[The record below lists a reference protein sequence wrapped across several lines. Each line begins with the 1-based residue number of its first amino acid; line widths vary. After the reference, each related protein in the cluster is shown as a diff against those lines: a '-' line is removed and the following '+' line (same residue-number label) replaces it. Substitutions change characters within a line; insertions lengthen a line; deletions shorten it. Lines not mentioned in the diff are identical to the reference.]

1 MEMLELTTL
10 TQVSLCSDQT
20 TNMLIILSD
29 SIKCVI
35 ISGNSKVT
43 VLKAILDGM
52 I

>member
-20 TNMLIILSD
+20 TKMLIILAD
-29 SIKCVI
+29 SIKCVVN
-35 ISGNSKVT
+35 SSNSKVA